1 MHRILNLR
9 ILNPRIGSPRINC
22 PRIGSPRID
31 NPRNGSPRISCPRIG
46 SPRIY
51 KVTIH
56 GLGSRTS
63 LDSGVPWVPGST
75 WAPWSFLFPWAP
87 LAKKPD
93 RTCST
98 KIEGR
103 TLENEVYTK
112 LAEKANEEL
121 EMELKEAVGEKME
134 L

>member
-1 MHRILNLR
+1 M
-9 ILNPRIGSPRINC
+9 
-22 PRIGSPRID
+22 
-31 NPRNGSPRISCPRIG
+31 
-46 SPRIY
+46 
-51 KVTIH
+51 VWAV
-56 GLGSRTS
+56 GSRSS
-63 LDSGVPWVPGST
+63 LGSGVPWVPGST
-75 WAPWSFLFPWAP
+75 WAPWSFLFLWAP

-103 TLENEVYTK
+103 TLENEVYKK